1 MASLEQ
7 FSRRIAQI
15 GAGVAV
21 EVDKTVRMAALAA
34 DQAVV
39 LGTPVD
45 KGRARSNWIV
55 SLGAPSRT
63 TVDPYVPGE
72 GGSTAGANANAALA
86 QGAAVIGGYSG
97 LIHGSIAI
105 SNNLPYIGRL
115 NAGYSKQAPAGF
127 VEKAVQSAVRA
138 VRKARV
144 VK

>member
-15 GAGVAV
+15 GNGVAV
-21 EVDKTVRMAALAA
+21 ETDKTVRMTALAA

-55 SLGAPSRT
+55 ALGAPSRA
-63 TVDPYVPGE
+63 TVEPYAQGE
-72 GGSTAGANANAALA
+72 GGSTGGANAQAALA
-86 QGAAVIGGYSG
+86 QGQATIAGYSG
-97 LIHGSIAI
+97 LLHGAISI

-115 NAGYSKQAPAGF
+115 NAGSSAQAPAGF

-138 VRKARV
+138 VRRARV

>member
-15 GAGVAV
+15 GGGVAV
-21 EVDKTVRMAALAA
+21 ETDKTVRMAALAA

-39 LGTPVD
+39 MATPVD

-55 SLGAPSRT
+55 ALGAPRRD
-63 TVDPYVPGE
+63 TVEPYSPGE
-72 GGSTAGANANAALA
+72 GGSSGGANAQAAIA
-86 QGAAVIGGYSG
+86 QGSAVISGYSG
-97 LIHGSIAI
+97 LLHGSIAI

-115 NAGYSKQAPAGF
+115 NSGSSKQAPAGF